1 MNRPYKW
8 LVPYTNRDEKTKQ
21 TLPTAR
27 FNAAKFNLNDINDD
41 DTRGQSILINSA
53 HVFCQILDV
62 PRDAILF

>member
-1 MNRPYKW
+1 MNRPYNKW

-41 DTRGQSILINSA
+41 DTR
-53 HVFCQILDV
+53 D
-62 PRDAILF
+62 